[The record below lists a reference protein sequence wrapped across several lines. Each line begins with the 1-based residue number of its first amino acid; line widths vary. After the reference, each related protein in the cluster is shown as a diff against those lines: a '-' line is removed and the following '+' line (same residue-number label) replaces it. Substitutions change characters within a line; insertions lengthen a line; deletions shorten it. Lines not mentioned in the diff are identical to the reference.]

1 MKPYTVIM
9 QPHWAAHHLTRR
21 AIRKYPDIPDTDNEA
36 YLNLFSGVQNIMAG
50 AAANGELKLIAYP
63 LWWPIPAHMAVD
75 EDGHIVQGAG
85 VTDTALHEWMKSFDA
100 DIIANKQGV
109 DDFWKELRGD
119 DASTEPETI
128 TDGGVRIV
136 GDFRHGDKDKW
147 YRENALSFALAAG
160 RAGIP
165 MSRDEVAEWIETTYQ
180 RKQGTATVW
189 KKHLPRPLLR
199 QAQDILNQERG
210 IGKKE
215 K

>member
-1 MKPYTVIM
+1 MKPFTVIM

-85 VTDTALHEWMKSFDA
+85 ITDTALYEWLKSFDA
-100 DIIANKQGV
+100 DIIANKQSV

-119 DASTEPETI
+119 DASTEPGTVMEDGVSVNGCLGNAPFSPRRTGRPRTGGPGDET
-128 TDGGVRIV
+128 
-136 GDFRHGDKDKW
+136 
-147 YRENALSFALAAG
+147 LAQHWQ
-160 RAGIP
+160 
-165 MSRDEVAEWIETTYQ
+165 EIESQYIN
-180 RKQGTATVW
+180 QGTLAIAQKIIAAHPDQYVDVTAEALQ
-189 KKHLPRPLLR
+189 KRHLRKTG
-199 QAQDILNQERG
+199 QT
-210 IGKKE
+210 K
-215 K
+215 